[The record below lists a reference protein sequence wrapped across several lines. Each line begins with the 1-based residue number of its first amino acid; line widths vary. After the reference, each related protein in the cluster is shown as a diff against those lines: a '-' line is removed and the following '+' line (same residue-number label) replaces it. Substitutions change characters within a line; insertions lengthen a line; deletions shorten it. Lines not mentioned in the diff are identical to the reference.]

1 MVTDV
6 AVGHDHSATI
16 VQPGVDGD
24 EIGHVGR
31 HGALEHGAVSTKN
44 HLVVDSHN
52 FRLNDHWTGATGRGW
67 GDAIELIG
75 RPTNNKRKKQSRCCS
90 SWASIKSIEKLP
102 LSLSLAI
109 WRASIE
115 FTV

>member
-52 FRLNDHWTGATGRGW
+52 FRLNDHWTGAGGGQRNR
-67 GDAIELIG
+67 IN
-75 RPTNNKRKKQSRCCS
+75 RPPNQQQPETTKQVLF
-90 SWASIKSIEKLP
+90 ILG
-102 LSLSLAI
+102 
-109 WRASIE
+109 
-115 FTV
+115 VD